1 MRLRRKRSAVAW
13 GVASLIAFGCDDEGP
28 SPRFPVDFA
37 QTYQEM
43 RNCRHSHEHELRH
56 IRVFASPGAQLPYK
70 NLNLGTPYPV
80 GATLVK
86 LEYEL
91 AGCNPADLVEY
102 TVMMKGKDGEGDW
115 YWQRVSA
122 DRTVQEEGSIRSC
135 INCHRVHCTPPF
147 GYDLSCAE
155 EL

>member
-1 MRLRRKRSAVAW
+1 MSKWNNRISLGW
-13 GVASLIAFGCDDEGP
+13 GFLGLLVLGCDDAGP
-28 SPRFPVDFA
+28 VPRFPADFA
-37 QTYQEM
+37 QTYLEM

-70 NLNLGTPYPV
+70 NLHLATPYPE

-102 TVMMKGKDGEGDW
+102 TVMYKGKGGEGDW
-115 YWQRVSA
+115 FWQRVSV
-122 DRTVQEEGSIRSC
+122 DRMVDEEGTLRDC
-135 INCHRVHCTPPF
+135 INCHRVHCSPPF